1 MFYMVKDMRDSST
14 SITRLSDKS
23 IDYGLMHVMA
33 VQIIYK
39 RAILFILKHNIYLS
53 VLFLISVVDFGAS
66 HLF

>member
-53 VLFLISVVDFGAS
+53 VLL
-66 HLF
+66 

>member
-1 MFYMVKDMRDSST
+1 MRDSST

-39 RAILFILKHNIYLS
+39 RAILFIFKHDIYLS
-53 VLFLISVVDFGAS
+53 VLFLMSVVDFGAS